1 VDNINPELSRKGSHP
16 SPCREVN
23 ASEPEQERYGCV
35 ALFVRLNSKVSTQ
48 FFCSYLG
55 KKI

>member
-1 VDNINPELSRKGSHP
+1 MDNINPELSRKGSHP